1 MDIKKVCLDVWY
13 DKRKIVKRKVYNSDL
28 KLVQWNLNHIH
39 TEPYD
44 SPSVRTS
51 IQSRLENNMLQRA
64 KTHCMSYNLCCD
76 MKKFM
81 EYVSNK
87 FRVGMCWRNYGVK
100 WELDHIIPVS
110 FVKCEEF
117 KAFSEEKQVEV
128 KQKMCHYTNIQ
139 PLFNA
144 ENAKKRATI
153 TEEARKM
160 LNG

>member
-1 MDIKKVCLDVWY
+1 MRQNDMRHQNYKRVLLYNNVEYCTNTIIRKTVKFGAPQMNTMDIKKVCLDVWY

-64 KTHCMSYNLCCD
+64 KTHGMCYNLGCD

-81 EYVSNK
+81 EFILK
-87 FRVGMCWRNYGVK
+87 M
-100 WELDHIIPVS
+100 
-110 FVKCEEF
+110 
-117 KAFSEEKQVEV
+117 KQ
-128 KQKMCHYTNIQ
+128 
-139 PLFNA
+139 
-144 ENAKKRATI
+144 
-153 TEEARKM
+153 
-160 LNG
+160 

>member
-1 MDIKKVCLDVWY
+1 MRHQNYKRVLLYNNVEYCTNTIIRKTVKFGPPQLNTMDIKKVCLDVWY

-51 IQSRLENNMLQRA
+51 IQSRLENNMCNRA
-64 KTHCMSYNLCCD
+64 ESHDIRYNLGCD
-76 MKKFM
+76 VKKFM

-110 FVKCEEF
+110 FVKSEEF
-117 KAFSEEKQVEV
+117 KRS
-128 KQKMCHYTNIQ
+128 
-139 PLFNA
+139 
-144 ENAKKRATI
+144 AKRNK
-153 TEEARKM
+153 
-160 LNG
+160 